1 MLIIKIIKIKFLI
14 YWEGGFE
21 FDFRSFYV
29 YKGKMLFKNL
39 KAEFSLALFAPGL
52 FYFCPILK
60 FTIIASKAPIVL
72 KIFAANKHRTVK

>member
-1 MLIIKIIKIKFLI
+1 MLIIKLIKIKFLI

-39 KAEFSLALFAPGL
+39 KAEFSL
-52 FYFCPILK
+52 YFCPILK